1 MEKMSFEVGTK
12 ECIGYCSSDPELLFI
27 QPVSGDEEKFL
38 DEEIRSIVSSSKRNF
53 AFISFHIDDW
63 NNELSPWCAP
73 PVFGNESFGDGASVT
88 LRYITEELIPYVQNK
103 LKLNSSIPV
112 VLGGYS
118 LAGLFSL
125 WCAYNSTAFESV
137 CCVSPSVW
145 FDGWSDYAS
154 NNKVLCS
161 DVYLSLGIKEEK
173 TKNQT
178 MTRVGDCIRYQ
189 YELLKQEDIRCILE
203 WNEGGHF
210 NDPAGRCAKG
220 FAWCLNN
227 EH

>member
-1 MEKMSFEVGTK
+1 MEIIEFGNADAST
-12 ECIGYCSSDPELLFI
+12 ILI
-27 QPVSGDEEKFL
+27 QPIDKHDRSLIEKEIDLIRESVSVDFRL
-38 DEEIRSIVSSSKRNF
+38 V
-53 AFISFHIDDW
+53 AFVTDDW
-63 NNELSPWCAP
+63 NNDLSPWEAP
-73 PVFGNESFGDGASVT
+73 AVFGKDGFAGGAGKT
-88 LRYITEELIPYVQNK
+88 LQEIISYCDDKTKTYYI
-103 LKLNSSIPV
+103 
-112 VLGGYS
+112 GGYS

-145 FDGWSDYAS
+145 FDGWRDYAS

-178 MTRVGDCIRYQ
+178 MARVGDCIRYQ